1 VATLGVT
8 GAFDGEQTPGV
19 DRTSSPSA
27 TPTSP
32 APTSLDSQPM
42 QPVGSVPVRASL
54 VLESLSWGT
63 RIDLTCTYVTGGGDY
78 HPAPAA
84 TYVLVVHTRDGSLEH
99 LGTWRAVPG
108 TTTRMSAATA
118 ASRAEISSVEVR
130 TETGTPVLRLTT

>member
-1 VATLGVT
+1 
-8 GAFDGEQTPGV
+8 
-19 DRTSSPSA
+19 
-27 TPTSP
+27 
-32 APTSLDSQPM
+32 M

-54 VLESLSWGT
+54 VLESVSWGT

-84 TYVLVVHTRDGSLEH
+84 TYVLVVHTRDGRLEH

-108 TTTRMSAATA
+108 ATTRMSAATA

-130 TETGTPVLRLTT
+130 TEMGTPVLRLTT